1 MKCRVIDVV
10 KAAMWASSLFFLSP
24 ILENATPAETT
35 YRDLAGALWEY
46 EGDGRVS
53 LKNEVEK

>member
-1 MKCRVIDVV
+1 MKCCV
-10 KAAMWASSLFFLSP
+10 KDDIRAAMWAFKTS
-24 ILENATPAETT
+24 ILENTTPAETT